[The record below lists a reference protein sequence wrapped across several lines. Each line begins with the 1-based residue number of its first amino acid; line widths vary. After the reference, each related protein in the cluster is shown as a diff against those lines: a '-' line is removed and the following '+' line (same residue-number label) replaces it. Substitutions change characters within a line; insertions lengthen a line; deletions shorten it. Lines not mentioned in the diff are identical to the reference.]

1 MPLYTNGVG
10 VVYWAAAYVDC
21 REAAGLVLVEKG
33 VVIGE
38 MRDEQQIPLGNER
51 KKSKNKGKALRGLVV
66 SHPCPNGGRGVG
78 HPVLFWGEEKGR
90 EGATGV
96 DKG

>member
-51 KKSKNKGKALRGLVV
+51 KKSKNKGKALRGWVV
-66 SHPCPNGGRGVG
+66 SHPCPNGGETGRAPGF
-78 HPVLFWGEEKGR
+78 VLG
-90 EGATGV
+90 
-96 DKG
+96 